1 MRIRLVREADSKKIS
16 WRDAW
21 HTMIL
26 RVILDSVGGKLVT
39 KVQCK
44 VCAMSISGYSL
55 RMMLITPDV

>member
-1 MRIRLVREADSKKIS
+1 MAHNDSES
-16 WRDAW
+16 
-21 HTMIL
+21 
-26 RVILDSVGGKLVT
+26 DSGFCGRKGMVT